1 MGGPEWRW
9 WREPLGWVVACC
21 AVEGGYASASECS
34 VVVIDIGAV
43 EEEGGGCVVGDCEE
57 ADRGKVGDWEVG
69 D

>member
-1 MGGPEWRW
+1 M
-9 WREPLGWVVACC
+9 VACC
-21 AVEGGYASASECS
+21 ALDGGYTSVSECG

-43 EEEGGGCVVGDCEE
+43 EEEEEEEEEGGGCVVGDCEE